1 MAIYSPCN
9 AHKLNLVIANACK
22 LAPIKNCVAAI
33 NEAYFFF
40 NSSPKCQRFLEKVIP
55 MTTLTDTNIKK
66 LVELCKTQW
75 VERFEAFENVLDL
88 AEAVVTICEII
99 VSPHLYIHND
109 DVEGC
114 TNGWS

>member
-33 NEAYFFF
+33 NEAYLFF

-55 MTTLTDTNIKK
+55 MTTLTDTNIKN
-66 LVELCKTQW
+66 L
-75 VERFEAFENVLDL
+75 
-88 AEAVVTICEII
+88 
-99 VSPHLYIHND
+99 
-109 DVEGC
+109 
-114 TNGWS
+114 